1 MNNNIEV
8 SKRTL
13 GVNFDKQG
21 KAEVRVW
28 APLLNQVAI
37 SVSDTDTLPL
47 EKDEMGYWSTT
58 TNKIKPGDLYTF
70 ILEGE
75 SGEDKQSTRLER
87 PDPASLAQPQ
97 GPHGASQAIHLP
109 DFRWSDQHWK
119 NLPQEDYILYELHT
133 GTFSPEGTFEGIGRK
148 LDYLKELGV
157 NAIEIMPVAQFP
169 GSRNWG
175 YDGVYPYATQNSYG
189 GAAGLMQL
197 VDACHQRGIAVVL
210 DVVYNHMGPEGN
222 YLNDFGPYFT
232 DKYNTPWG
240 KAINFDDA
248 WCDGVRRYFIENVLM
263 WFRDFHIDALR
274 MDAVHA
280 IKDFGPNHILREIK
294 QHVNRLMK
302 ETGRRHYLIAE
313 VDLNDTR
320 FINPL
325 EEGGFGLD
333 AQWID
338 EFHHALRVTAG
349 EPRTGYYSDFESL
362 THLAK
367 AYEDAYVYDGQFSP
381 HRLKHFGTKAENKPG
396 KQFVVF
402 SQNHDQVGNRMLGE
416 RSSQLLSFEMQKLM
430 AGAVLMS
437 PYLPMLWMGE
447 EWSET
452 NPFLYFI
459 SHTDPDLVEAVRKG
473 RKAEFAAFHAQGEA
487 PDPQSEKTFEQS
499 KLQWNLLQ
507 QEPHQTMLRW
517 YKTLIQL
524 RKQQPILRQLNRKQ
538 LDVEFNENRGTL
550 QLHRWLEGQHLLCL
564 MNFSKNPQPV
574 MLPTYRQ
581 EWRRLLDSGAPE
593 WKSAQGQN
601 TAANASSS
609 SAAPL
614 SASAGDTIHLQPE
627 SLVLYASNRNA

>member
-1 MNNNIEV
+1 MNKIDV
-8 SKRTL
+8 DKRSL
-13 GVNFDKQG
+13 GVNFNKQG

-28 APLLNQVAI
+28 APLLEQVSIQVIDKA
-37 SVSDTDTLPL
+37 TLPL
-47 EKDEMGYWSTT
+47 EKEDLGYWHTAT
-58 TNKIKPGDLYTF
+58 DKIKPGDLYKF
-70 ILEGE
+70 VLENRDEEGE
-75 SGEDKQSTRLER
+75 NSRLER
-87 PDPASLAQPQ
+87 PDPASLSQPE
-97 GPHGASQAIHLP
+97 GPHGPSQAINPISFKWNDHQ
-109 DFRWSDQHWK
+109 WN
-119 NLPQEDYILYELHT
+119 NLPLEDYILYELHT
-133 GTFSPEGTFEGIGRK
+133 GTFSEEGTFEGIAQK
-148 LDYLKELGV
+148 LDYLKELGIT
-157 NAIEIMPVAQFP
+157 AIEIMPVAQFP

-175 YDGVYPYATQNSYG
+175 YDGVYPYAVQNSYG
-189 GAAGLMQL
+189 GAAGLQHL

-222 YLNDFGPYFT
+222 YLNDYGPYFT

-248 WCDGVRRYFIENVLM
+248 WSDGVRRYFIENVLM

-294 QHVNRLMK
+294 QHVNRLME

-325 EEGGFGLD
+325 EEGGRQSGGFGFD

-349 EPRTGYYSDFESL
+349 EEKTGYYADFEGL
-362 THLAK
+362 QHLAK
-367 AYEDAYVYDGQFSP
+367 SYEDAYVYDGQYSP
-381 HRLKHFGTKAENKPG
+381 HRNKFFGTKAESNPG

-416 RSSQLLSFEMQKLM
+416 RTSQLVSFEMQKLL
-430 AGAVLMS
+430 AGAVLLS

-459 SHTDPDLVEAVRKG
+459 SHTDPELVEAVRKG
-473 RKAEFAAFHAQGEA
+473 RKAEFAHFHAKGEA
-487 PDPQSEKTFEQS
+487 PDPQSEKTFQQS
-499 KLQWNLLQ
+499 KLQWQLLK

-517 YKTLIQL
+517 YQALIKL
-524 RKQQPILRQLNRKQ
+524 RKDQPALRHLNRNHVTVKH
-538 LDVEFNENRGTL
+538 NPKNGTL
-550 QLHRWLEGQHLLCL
+550 VLERRHEGQHVICL
-564 MNFSKNPQPV
+564 MNFSQKQQSI

-581 EWRRLLDSGAPE
+581 EWRKLLDSAAAE
-593 WKSAQGQN
+593 WKSG
-601 TAANASSS
+601 NASESASS
-609 SAAPL
+609 TVQL
-614 SASAGDTIHLQPE
+614 SATAGDTITLQPE
-627 SLVLYASNRNA
+627 SLVLYASSRHA